1 MNTKRL
7 IGTGIVL
14 VVVLLSGILL
24 LNTGGYLAAAGL
36 GLTIGGIVGL
46 VVGVIG
52 SIIAYIKKQ

>member
-14 VVVLLSGILL
+14 VVVLTGILL

-36 GLTIGGIVGL
+36 GLTIGGIIGL